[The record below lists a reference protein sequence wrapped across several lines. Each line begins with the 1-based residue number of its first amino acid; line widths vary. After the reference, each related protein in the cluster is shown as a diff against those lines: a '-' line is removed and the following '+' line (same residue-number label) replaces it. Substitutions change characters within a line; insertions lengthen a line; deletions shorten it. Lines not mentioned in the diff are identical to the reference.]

1 MHFLY
6 DTWLAALI
14 EAFNDKDCDWLWHC
28 GQWAVWFGV
37 LCHPLMHPWYT
48 ANTFSLLLLL
58 FYPFKTCPLFKILLS
73 FVLVSSPASFLWD
86 LLVEAV
92 MWTDTG
98 LPCLSS
104 RWCYFK
110 YVCHA
115 AGPLQDVPWSEGE
128 RNVIRSP
135 TGGLH
140 IRTCRHSCL
149 SSAAFSICVLFNY
162 LMKINQNQR
171 SSSPLQEQHYIALRF
186 ICALMCVLK
195 MTLCHFNTTSSYM
208 KLTYVCQT
216 HRNTRW
222 LLRLSHFASPP
233 SPLEDIWKTLRAKK
247 AFKWHTNLS
256 ASKLVSGFPRVSA
269 RCGQSNM
276 PLHFSGCWLT
286 TSSKQRPAHGF
297 IKQRFPSSQLD
308 PLWQAAASEGLASR
322 KSCCKGSAHGSPHN
336 DIMRRCGE
344 WEELHRG

>member
-6 DTWLAALI
+6 DTSLAALI
-14 EAFNDKDCDWLWHC
+14 GAFNDKDCDWLWHC

-37 LCHPLMHPWYT
+37 LCHPLMHPWYA

-104 RWCYFK
+104 RWCYFE

-149 SSAAFSICVLFNY
+149 SSAAFSICVLFDY
-162 LMKINQNQR
+162 LMKINPSQR
-171 SSSPLQEQHYIALRF
+171 SSSPLQEQHYIALCF

-216 HRNTRW
+216 HRDTRW

-256 ASKLVSGFPRVSA
+256 ASKLFDRIYYIFIFPDFFPLMCPDVQTVKQNLSFICFYYLLEPFFNQK
-269 RCGQSNM
+269 RCSSSRHRDRECDLHQSRREV
-276 PLHFSGCWLT
+276 
-286 TSSKQRPAHGF
+286 KYY
-297 IKQRFPSSQLD
+297 K
-308 PLWQAAASEGLASR
+308 LA
-322 KSCCKGSAHGSPHN
+322 K
-336 DIMRRCGE
+336 
-344 WEELHRG
+344 